1 MAIANGTCV
10 SFCNQPKAHFGLP
23 LVRPWDNRGKCQWM
37 KRGLNACQKHR
48 SMHPSVFNRFPVIQ
62 PVTSK
67 VRYFST
73 FLHILAYPGYA
84 PGTIAVC
91 YMDGKMIQ
99 CWSNAWQHIP
109 IYLQPFT
116 SYDILV
122 GNCNFS
128 YPLHLTPPL
137 GVLGCFRWNS
147 GKRFGP
153 QKTRITALPGSRTK
167 QSQLAT

>member
-1 MAIANGTCV
+1 MCFLRNHIHSTFTANNASASLLFTRRMAIANGTCV

-73 FLHILAYPGYA
+73 FLHMLASPGYA
-84 PGTIAVC
+84 TGQFGMKISVNLQEPEL
-91 YMDGKMIQ
+91 
-99 CWSNAWQHIP
+99 P
-109 IYLQPFT
+109 IITKALWFT
-116 SYDILV
+116 
-122 GNCNFS
+122 
-128 YPLHLTPPL
+128 H
-137 GVLGCFRWNS
+137 
-147 GKRFGP
+147 
-153 QKTRITALPGSRTK
+153 
-167 QSQLAT
+167 